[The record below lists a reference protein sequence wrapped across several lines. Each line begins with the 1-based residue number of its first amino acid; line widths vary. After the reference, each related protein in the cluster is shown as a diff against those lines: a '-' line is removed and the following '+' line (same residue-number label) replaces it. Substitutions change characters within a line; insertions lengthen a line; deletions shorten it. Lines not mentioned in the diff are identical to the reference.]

1 MATGSHA
8 QACQTVRNQQ
18 GTQKTQK
25 TQNQDDGKIE
35 KGIGDIHQGLD

>member
-18 GTQKTQK
+18 GTQK